1 MTVGIL
7 AAVLGLVIAAACIGI
22 PQVVRARR
30 SRPDN
35 DDTQA
40 YLRETGRSALDIA
53 EGNAALRA
61 QQQKDA
67 RPQ

>member
-1 MTVGIL
+1 MIVGIL
-7 AAVLGLVIAAACIGI
+7 AAVLGLVIAAACISI
-22 PQVVRARR
+22 PQLVRARR
-30 SRPDN
+30 SRTDN

-40 YLRETGRSALDIA
+40 YLRETGRSAVDIA

-67 RPQ
+67 RSQ

>member
-1 MTVGIL
+1 MIVGIL
-7 AAVLGLVIAAACIGI
+7 AAMLGVFIAAACISI
-22 PQVVRARR
+22 PQLVRVRR
-30 SRPDN
+30 SRSDS

-40 YLRETGRSALDIA
+40 YLEQTGRSALDIA

-67 RPQ
+67 RSQ